1 MKNTVLFTLSLLIST
16 SCALQKAER
25 SGKSGTHSSGSRSS
39 GHSTHSSDPKSS
51 KQASGS
57 GQTEKNKADS
67 EGKTRAV
74 FHVIEPL
81 GVQLLIVDLDKK
93 VEETVLMDKTL
104 STLELS
110 PGFWQVSGFILDGK
124 RYKKM
129 NTTKQF
135 IFEVKKNKYT
145 YVGSYIFQCPKV
157 NQNHIREM
165 KKMNFFNRYPYT
177 SATAQRLCELV
188 VGSDYE
194 NVNRVWLAVDESQQ
208 NPLSLGF

>member
-1 MKNTVLFTLSLLIST
+1 MKNIVLFALTLLMST
-16 SCALQKAER
+16 SCALRKVER
-25 SGKSGTHSSGSRSS
+25 GGQSGQRSAGHSGSTNLS
-39 GHSTHSSDPKSS
+39 KNS
-51 KQASGS
+51 KQSS
-57 GQTEKNKADS
+57 NSEQSEKKKGES
-67 EGKTRAV
+67 ELRTRAV

-81 GVQLLIVDLDKK
+81 GVQLLITNMDKK
-93 VEETVLMDKTL
+93 VEETILMDKTL
-104 STLELS
+104 SSLELS

-124 RYKKM
+124 RYKRM

-157 NQNHIREM
+157 NQNYLREM

-177 SATAQRLCELV
+177 SATAQRLCELI

-194 NVNRVWLAVDESQQ
+194 NVNRVWLTVDESQQ